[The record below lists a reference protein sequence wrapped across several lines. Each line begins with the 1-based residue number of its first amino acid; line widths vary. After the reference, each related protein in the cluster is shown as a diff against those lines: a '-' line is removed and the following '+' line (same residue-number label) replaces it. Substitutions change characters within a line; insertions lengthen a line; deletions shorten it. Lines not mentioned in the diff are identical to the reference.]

1 MAQAPTELLTSSAS
15 SALNTDQRAR
25 IPRHS
30 NFAMAFQHLR
40 AFGYDIMPL
49 PSALLFGAFSCTL
62 FHVLANPVPRTAYL
76 AQRTPLQMLPPS
88 RPMGMCPWIHLQAWD
103 NLTTNLLVGS
113 PTSPR
118 SPHSL
123 WPENDQSGW

>member
-1 MAQAPTELLTSSAS
+1 
-15 SALNTDQRAR
+15 
-25 IPRHS
+25 
-30 NFAMAFQHLR
+30 MAFQRLR

-49 PSALLFGAFSCTL
+49 PSALLAGAFSCTL
-62 FHVLANPVPRTAYL
+62 FHVLANPVGSFPATPRTAYL
-76 AQRTPLQMLPPS
+76 ARRTPLQMLPPS

-103 NLTTNLLVGS
+103 ILTTNLLVGS

-118 SPHSL
+118 SPQSL